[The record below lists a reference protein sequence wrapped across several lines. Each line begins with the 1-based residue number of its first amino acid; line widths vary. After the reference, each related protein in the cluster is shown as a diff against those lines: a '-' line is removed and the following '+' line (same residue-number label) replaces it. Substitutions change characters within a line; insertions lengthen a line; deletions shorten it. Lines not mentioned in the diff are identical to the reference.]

1 MKKLVFLL
9 CVLAVLPAFAVG
21 RSTIGAQ
28 RPGARAIILP
38 SAQLHSGIKSSAGVE
53 NATGVVAVVDDAPQ
67 PAPINRDAERMA
79 CVRNNI
85 GMNNTFVWAARDS
98 NTSSYATMVEDVE
111 HPENNVCFVLVGMRS
126 QDSRI
131 NVSDIQPQYFEWGE
145 NITCGSW
152 VDEAK
157 MEARILDA
165 KKSARTWGTIGGAVG
180 GAGIGVGAMELFG
193 NKLIGGAVQ
202 GQKNEDLSSVQ
213 LIASQAE
220 VFKDENNARYGY
232 FVELVE
238 ELKEFCGKSENAN
251 NQDCKNDKYA
261 NLIKWYDGYYKK

>member
-1 MKKLVFLL
+1 
-9 CVLAVLPAFAVG
+9 VLPAFAVG

-165 KKSARTWGTIGGAVG
+165 KKTARTLGTIGGAVG

-193 NKLIGGAVQ
+193 NKLLANAGVKSVGGQ
-202 GQKNEDLSSVQ
+202 EELSGVN
-213 LIASQAE
+213 LIASQAA
-220 VFKDENNARYGY
+220 VFKEKHSTDYDY
-232 FVELVE
+232 FLTLVG
-238 ELKEFCGKSENAN
+238 ELKEFCGKSENEEN
-251 NQDCKNDKYA
+251 ENCRDVKYA
-261 NLIKWYDGYYKK
+261 NLIKWYDGLNK